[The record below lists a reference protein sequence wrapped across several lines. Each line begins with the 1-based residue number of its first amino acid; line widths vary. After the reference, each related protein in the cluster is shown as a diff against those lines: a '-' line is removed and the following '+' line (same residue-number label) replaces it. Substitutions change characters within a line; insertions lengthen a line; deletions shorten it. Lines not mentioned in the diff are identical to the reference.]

1 MAKRAVVAKAD
12 APLKDVEVVAPHS
25 TETFELLVRK
35 IPDQA
40 ELDFAILKKKLKAK
54 GIKNLAN
61 GDRLSLSGYMKEA
74 LIEKLAK
81 DLVSIN

>member
-1 MAKRAVVAKAD
+1 MAKREIVAKAD
-12 APLKDVEVVAPHS
+12 APLKDVELVAPQS
-25 TETFELLVRK
+25 TETFKLLVRN

-40 ELDFAILKKKLKAK
+40 ELDFATLKKQLKAK

-81 DLVSIN
+81 DLANIN